1 MIVSK
6 ALRNIRQKIDYV
18 PASASPPVL
27 FWWNSTF
34 EGNGTT
40 PYRVDTDTTQS
51 FGVGIGTSFGG
62 QFTDDDWSSMLASST
77 TSLVAMRTYAL
88 ANRTDISVYAGVHA
102 SVASCARLKQEYD
115 GRYLLLEYISGTFI
129 TSVQFDRIYIMI
141 NNVVGATAY
150 STNVPNIIE
159 ITAQELIAM
168 GIPLVLNANSSYS
181 FPAGI
186 INNIRIKLSED
197 V

>member
-34 EGNGTT
+34 EGSGTT

-51 FGVGIGTSFGG
+51 FGIGIGTSLGG
-62 QFTDDDWSSMLASST
+62 QFTDDDWSNMLASGT
-77 TSLVAMRTYAL
+77 ASLNTMRIYAL
-88 ANRTDISVYAGVHA
+88 ANRTDINIYAGVHA
-102 SVASCARLKQEYD
+102 STASTARLKQEYG
-115 GRYLLLEYISGTFI
+115 GRYLLLEYISGAFVT
-129 TSVQFDRIYIMI
+129 TVQFDRIYIMI
-141 NNVVGATAY
+141 NNSVGATAY
-150 STNVPNIIE
+150 GTAVPNIIE